1 MIDLSVFS
9 MARLRSRWLIVFLA
23 TASLL
28 ILTNCGSGPQTN
40 RTPDG
45 TLVFASAG
53 QPVNLEPGNIT
64 DGNSIYVQQQIYDR
78 LVHVQPGETKL
89 IPGLAREWNA
99 SNDGL
104 TWTFKLREGVQFH
117 DGTPFNASAVKDNIE
132 RWWDPQSPL
141 GFRDAGKTYEI
152 WANLFGGFKGDEVS
166 LLQAVKVVD
175 AQAIEFVLKQ
185 PFAGFPA
192 ALSSGYFGMASPAAI
207 KKAAGDYGVAGSVA
221 VGTGPFVF
229 QEWVTGDLIRL
240 QKNPNYWRPD
250 LPKAEQLIIR
260 FITEPAARLAELR
273 SGTVDFTID
282 LSPDQQ
288 AEIEADPNLEAILRP
303 SFNVGYLA
311 LNPSYAPLAKLKVRQ
326 AIAHAINRDAIV
338 KAFWNDLATTDNH
351 FTPPALEAFQAKT
364 LPDYPFDPAK
374 AKQLLAEAGYPNGFD
389 LELWYMPV
397 SRPYYPTPK
406 PISEAFA
413 SDLSKVG
420 INVSLKTKDWAA
432 YLSDRN
438 RQPGFQSFMLGWT
451 GDYSD
456 PDNFYYP
463 HFGPGATTDLGLWQN
478 DQILELLDQARQVA
492 DPSERIRLYAQVDQ
506 ILAQEL
512 VRLPIVHSQPL
523 LAKRT
528 TVTGWTPSPLGTES
542 LEQLR

>member
-1 MIDLSVFS
+1 MIDLSLS
-9 MARLRSRWLIVFLA
+9 SWARSRWLILFLA
-23 TASLL
+23 TAALL
-28 ILTNCGSGPQTN
+28 ILTNCGGGGSQTN
-40 RTPDG
+40 RAPDG

-89 IPGLAREWNA
+89 IPGLATEWNP
-99 SNDGL
+99 SGDGL
-104 TWTFKLREGVQFH
+104 TWTFKLRDGVQFH
-117 DGTPFNASAVKDNIE
+117 DGTPFNAEAVKVNIE

-152 WANLFGGFKGDEVS
+152 WANLFGGFKGDEAS
-166 LLQAVKVVD
+166 LLQAVEVVD
-175 AQAIEFVLKQ
+175 EQTIEFVLKQ

-192 ALSSGYFGMASPAAI
+192 ALSSGYFGIASPAAI

-229 QEWVTGDLIRL
+229 QDWVTGDRIRL
-240 QKNPNYWRPD
+240 QKNPSYWRPD

-260 FITEPAARLAELR
+260 FIAEPAARLAELR
-273 SGTVDFTID
+273 AGTVDFTID

-288 AEIEADPNLEAILRP
+288 AEVEADPNLEAILRP

-326 AIAHAINRDAIV
+326 AIAHAINREAIV

-374 AKQLLAEAGYPNGFD
+374 AKQLLTEAGYPNGFELD
-389 LELWYMPV
+389 LWYMPV

-420 INVSLKTKDWAA
+420 IKVSLKTKDWAA
-432 YLSDRN
+432 YLTDRN
-438 RQPGFQSFMLGWT
+438 R
-451 GDYSD
+451 
-456 PDNFYYP
+456 
-463 HFGPGATTDLGLWQN
+463 
-478 DQILELLDQARQVA
+478 
-492 DPSERIRLYAQVDQ
+492 
-506 ILAQEL
+506 
-512 VRLPIVHSQPL
+512 
-523 LAKRT
+523 
-528 TVTGWTPSPLGTES
+528 
-542 LEQLR
+542 